1 MSYLMKILTT
11 FAMSMVPV
19 VELRGGI
26 PYGLSQGLEWP
37 LVYLIAVVGNLL
49 PIPFILLFVR
59 RILQWMKRYERL
71 GRIAGR
77 LEARA
82 AKRSDRVRRS
92 EIIGLCMF
100 VAIPLPGTGADGY
113 AAEKGAAVHHR
124 GRPDRRSDRHGR
136 DPSRHPRAE
145 FSGRLRPVR
154 LQPPDLPEKATPDPK
169 WIRGR
174 CVLRGLCAPGQ
185 CCSPCC
191 SAPAPTAAGCFSS
204 GASAALR

>member
-49 PIPFILLFVR
+49 PIPFILLFIR
-59 RILQWMKRYERL
+59 RILQWMKRYPRL
-71 GRIAGR
+71 ARAAQRI
-77 LEARA
+77 EARA

-100 VAIPLPGTGADGY
+100 VAIPLPGTGAWT
-113 AAEKGAAVHHR
+113 GA
-124 GRPDRRSDRHGR
+124 
-136 DPSRHPRAE
+136 
-145 FSGRLRPVR
+145 L
-154 LQPPDLPEKATPDPK
+154 
-169 WIRGR
+169 I
-174 CVLRGLCAPGQ
+174 
-185 CCSPCC
+185 
-191 SAPAPTAAGCFSS
+191 
-204 GASAALR
+204 AALMDMRLKKALPSITVGVLIAGAIVTTVIRLGIHALNFLVG

>member
-1 MSYLMKILTT
+1 MKILTT

-71 GRIAGR
+71 GRIAER

-92 EIIGLCMF
+92 EVIGLCMF
-100 VAIPLPGTGADGY
+100 VAIPLPGTGAWT
-113 AAEKGAAVHHR
+113 GA
-124 GRPDRRSDRHGR
+124 
-136 DPSRHPRAE
+136 
-145 FSGRLRPVR
+145 L
-154 LQPPDLPEKATPDPK
+154 
-169 WIRGR
+169 I
-174 CVLRGLCAPGQ
+174 
-185 CCSPCC
+185 
-191 SAPAPTAAGCFSS
+191 
-204 GASAALR
+204 AALMDMRLKKALPSITVGVLIAGAIVTAVIRLGIHALNFLVG

>member
-77 LEARA
+77 L
-82 AKRSDRVRRS
+82 
-92 EIIGLCMF
+92 
-100 VAIPLPGTGADGY
+100 
-113 AAEKGAAVHHR
+113 
-124 GRPDRRSDRHGR
+124 
-136 DPSRHPRAE
+136 
-145 FSGRLRPVR
+145 
-154 LQPPDLPEKATPDPK
+154 
-169 WIRGR
+169 
-174 CVLRGLCAPGQ
+174 
-185 CCSPCC
+185 
-191 SAPAPTAAGCFSS
+191 
-204 GASAALR
+204 

>member
-71 GRIAGR
+71 GRIAER

-92 EIIGLCMF
+92 EVIGLCMF
-100 VAIPLPGTGADGY
+100 VAIPLPGTGAWT
-113 AAEKGAAVHHR
+113 GA
-124 GRPDRRSDRHGR
+124 
-136 DPSRHPRAE
+136 
-145 FSGRLRPVR
+145 L
-154 LQPPDLPEKATPDPK
+154 
-169 WIRGR
+169 I
-174 CVLRGLCAPGQ
+174 
-185 CCSPCC
+185 
-191 SAPAPTAAGCFSS
+191 
-204 GASAALR
+204 AALMDMRLKKALPSITVGVLIAGAIVTAVIRLGIHALNFLVG

>member
-71 GRIAGR
+71 GRITGR

-92 EIIGLCMF
+92 EIVGLCMF
-100 VAIPLPGTGADGY
+100 VAIPLPGTGAWT
-113 AAEKGAAVHHR
+113 GA
-124 GRPDRRSDRHGR
+124 
-136 DPSRHPRAE
+136 
-145 FSGRLRPVR
+145 L
-154 LQPPDLPEKATPDPK
+154 
-169 WIRGR
+169 I
-174 CVLRGLCAPGQ
+174 
-185 CCSPCC
+185 
-191 SAPAPTAAGCFSS
+191 
-204 GASAALR
+204 AALMNMRLKKALPSITVGVLIAGAIVTAVIRLGIHALNFLVG

>member
-71 GRIAGR
+71 GRIAKR
-77 LEARA
+77 VEARA
-82 AKRSDRVRRS
+82 AKRSDRVRKS
-92 EIIGLCMF
+92 EVIGLCMF
-100 VAIPLPGTGADGY
+100 VAIPLPGTGAWT
-113 AAEKGAAVHHR
+113 GA
-124 GRPDRRSDRHGR
+124 
-136 DPSRHPRAE
+136 
-145 FSGRLRPVR
+145 L
-154 LQPPDLPEKATPDPK
+154 
-169 WIRGR
+169 I
-174 CVLRGLCAPGQ
+174 
-185 CCSPCC
+185 
-191 SAPAPTAAGCFSS
+191 
-204 GASAALR
+204 AALMDMRLKKTLPSITVGVLIAGAIVTAVIRLGIHALNFLVG

>member
-71 GRIAGR
+71 GRIAER

-100 VAIPLPGTGADGY
+100 VAIPLPGTGAWT
-113 AAEKGAAVHHR
+113 GA
-124 GRPDRRSDRHGR
+124 
-136 DPSRHPRAE
+136 
-145 FSGRLRPVR
+145 L
-154 LQPPDLPEKATPDPK
+154 
-169 WIRGR
+169 I
-174 CVLRGLCAPGQ
+174 
-185 CCSPCC
+185 
-191 SAPAPTAAGCFSS
+191 
-204 GASAALR
+204 AALMDMRLKKALPSITVGVLIAGAIVTAVIRLGIHALNFLVG

>member
-92 EIIGLCMF
+92 EIVGLCMF
-100 VAIPLPGTGADGY
+100 VAIPLPGTGAWTGALV
-113 AAEKGAAVHHR
+113 AAMMEMRLKRAFPAIAIGVAIAGVIVSVITYGAQAI
-124 GRPDRRSDRHGR
+124 
-136 DPSRHPRAE
+136 
-145 FSGRLRPVR
+145 F
-154 LQPPDLPEKATPDPK
+154 
-169 WIRGR
+169 
-174 CVLRGLCAPGQ
+174 
-185 CCSPCC
+185 
-191 SAPAPTAAGCFSS
+191 
-204 GASAALR
+204 

>member
-59 RILQWMKRYERL
+59 RILQWMKRFERL
-71 GRIAGR
+71 GRIAER

-92 EIIGLCMF
+92 EVIGLCMF
-100 VAIPLPGTGADGY
+100 VAIPLPGTGAWT
-113 AAEKGAAVHHR
+113 GA
-124 GRPDRRSDRHGR
+124 
-136 DPSRHPRAE
+136 
-145 FSGRLRPVR
+145 L
-154 LQPPDLPEKATPDPK
+154 
-169 WIRGR
+169 I
-174 CVLRGLCAPGQ
+174 
-185 CCSPCC
+185 
-191 SAPAPTAAGCFSS
+191 
-204 GASAALR
+204 AALMDMRLKKALPSITVGVLIAGAIVTAVIRLGIHALNFLVG

>member
-82 AKRSDRVRRS
+82 AKRSARVRRS

-100 VAIPLPGTGADGY
+100 VAIPLPGTGAWTGALV
-113 AAEKGAAVHHR
+113 AA
-124 GRPDRRSDRHGR
+124 
-136 DPSRHPRAE
+136 
-145 FSGRLRPVR
+145 FLNIRLRNA
-154 LQPPDLPEKATPDPK
+154 LPAITL
-169 WIRGR
+169 G
-174 CVLRGLCAPGQ
+174 VLIAGGLVTLMTMGVIH
-185 CCSPCC
+185 
-191 SAPAPTAAGCFSS
+191 
-204 GASAALR
+204 LL

>member
-71 GRIAGR
+71 GCIAGR

-92 EIIGLCMF
+92 EVIGLCMF
-100 VAIPLPGTGADGY
+100 VAIPLPGTGAWT
-113 AAEKGAAVHHR
+113 GA
-124 GRPDRRSDRHGR
+124 
-136 DPSRHPRAE
+136 
-145 FSGRLRPVR
+145 L
-154 LQPPDLPEKATPDPK
+154 
-169 WIRGR
+169 I
-174 CVLRGLCAPGQ
+174 
-185 CCSPCC
+185 
-191 SAPAPTAAGCFSS
+191 
-204 GASAALR
+204 AALMDMRLKKALPSITVGVLIAGAIVTAVIRLGIHALNFLVG

>member
-71 GRIAGR
+71 GRIAKR

-82 AKRSDRVRRS
+82 AKRSDRVRKS
-92 EIIGLCMF
+92 EVIGLCMF
-100 VAIPLPGTGADGY
+100 VAIPLPGTGAWT
-113 AAEKGAAVHHR
+113 GA
-124 GRPDRRSDRHGR
+124 
-136 DPSRHPRAE
+136 
-145 FSGRLRPVR
+145 L
-154 LQPPDLPEKATPDPK
+154 
-169 WIRGR
+169 I
-174 CVLRGLCAPGQ
+174 
-185 CCSPCC
+185 
-191 SAPAPTAAGCFSS
+191 
-204 GASAALR
+204 AALMDMRLKKALPSITVGVLIAGAIVTAVIRLGIHALNFLVG

>member
-71 GRIAGR
+71 GRIAKH

-82 AKRSDRVRRS
+82 AKRSDRVRKS
-92 EIIGLCMF
+92 EVIGLCMF
-100 VAIPLPGTGADGY
+100 VAIPLPGTGAWT
-113 AAEKGAAVHHR
+113 GA
-124 GRPDRRSDRHGR
+124 
-136 DPSRHPRAE
+136 
-145 FSGRLRPVR
+145 L
-154 LQPPDLPEKATPDPK
+154 
-169 WIRGR
+169 I
-174 CVLRGLCAPGQ
+174 
-185 CCSPCC
+185 
-191 SAPAPTAAGCFSS
+191 
-204 GASAALR
+204 AALMDMRLKKALPSITVGVLIAGAIVTAVIRLGIHALNFLVG

>member
-71 GRIAGR
+71 GRIAKR
-77 LEARA
+77 VEARA

-92 EIIGLCMF
+92 EVIGLCMF
-100 VAIPLPGTGADGY
+100 VAIPLPGTGAWT
-113 AAEKGAAVHHR
+113 GA
-124 GRPDRRSDRHGR
+124 
-136 DPSRHPRAE
+136 
-145 FSGRLRPVR
+145 L
-154 LQPPDLPEKATPDPK
+154 
-169 WIRGR
+169 I
-174 CVLRGLCAPGQ
+174 
-185 CCSPCC
+185 
-191 SAPAPTAAGCFSS
+191 
-204 GASAALR
+204 AALMDMRLKKALPSITVGVLIAGAIVTAVIRLGIHALNFLVG

>member
-26 PYGLSQGLEWP
+26 PYGLSQGLDWP

-71 GRIAGR
+71 GRIAKR

-92 EIIGLCMF
+92 EVIGLCMF
-100 VAIPLPGTGADGY
+100 VAIPLPGTGAWT
-113 AAEKGAAVHHR
+113 GA
-124 GRPDRRSDRHGR
+124 
-136 DPSRHPRAE
+136 
-145 FSGRLRPVR
+145 L
-154 LQPPDLPEKATPDPK
+154 
-169 WIRGR
+169 I
-174 CVLRGLCAPGQ
+174 
-185 CCSPCC
+185 
-191 SAPAPTAAGCFSS
+191 
-204 GASAALR
+204 AALMDMRLKKALPSIIVGVLIAGAIVTAVIRLGIHALNFLVG

>member
-82 AKRSDRVRRS
+82 AKRSDRVRKS
-92 EIIGLCMF
+92 EVIGLCMF
-100 VAIPLPGTGADGY
+100 VAIPLPGTGAWT
-113 AAEKGAAVHHR
+113 GA
-124 GRPDRRSDRHGR
+124 
-136 DPSRHPRAE
+136 
-145 FSGRLRPVR
+145 L
-154 LQPPDLPEKATPDPK
+154 
-169 WIRGR
+169 I
-174 CVLRGLCAPGQ
+174 
-185 CCSPCC
+185 
-191 SAPAPTAAGCFSS
+191 
-204 GASAALR
+204 AALMDMRLKKALPSITVGVLIAGAIVTAVIRLGIHALNFLVG